1 MQSTSFSTSWVA
13 TPVIMGLIVS
23 WAAIISITYVATSEI
38 DATNIQRE
46 MRLARSTT
54 RLIGDD
60 TSYLAGD
67 YSYWDEAIQNLV
79 QEPNVEWASD
89 NIGGYIH
96 ETFGIAGAFVVSND
110 ARTLFAFEDGNP
122 SSVHVFD
129 RFSEGL
135 VQLIAKSEAASI
147 VQPIPVSGLFLSE
160 GQLKIV
166 TASVFM
172 PENPDDGIEF
182 DTPRPALILSRVLD
196 KPLLAKYAEILQL
209 PGLVIETAPR
219 LDASIPLKG
228 SDGMIL
234 GHLAWDFE
242 PVGNRFLASV
252 GLPIAFA
259 VFFTVLFIW
268 LFMHRVIEVFH
279 TQRKLQAANVV
290 KSQFLA
296 NTSHELR
303 TPLNAII
310 GFSEIIHMK
319 MYGALGTND
328 KYESYI
334 ENIHD
339 SAGHLLSLINDIL
352 DVSAIEANKL
362 DLNED
367 RLCINTI
374 TQSAVQLVQAQY
386 DNKAVQLEV
395 DVPADI
401 PPLLGDE
408 RRIKQVLVNLL
419 SNAVKFTPEGGTVRL
434 KAEID
439 NKGYMAIKLEDTGIG
454 MDKDGI
460 KKALEPFGQVDS
472 GLDRKQE
479 GAGLGLPLTKSL
491 VEAHEGTL
499 TIESGLGAGTT
510 ATARFPAERVA
521 EPA

>member
-1 MQSTSFSTSWVA
+1 MQSSRISTSWIA
-13 TPVIMGLIVS
+13 TPVIMGLVVS
-23 WAAIISITYVATSEI
+23 WAAIISITYVATNEI
-38 DATNIQRE
+38 DATNLQRE
-46 MRLARSTT
+46 IRLARSTT

-60 TSYLAGD
+60 ISHLSGD
-67 YSYWDEAIQNLV
+67 YSYWNEAIQNLV
-79 QEPNVEWASD
+79 LEPNVEWASE
-89 NIGGYIH
+89 NIGDYIH
-96 ETFGIAGAFVVSND
+96 ESFGITGAFVVSND
-110 ARTLFAFEDGNP
+110 ARTLFAYEDGNP

-147 VQPIPVSGLFLSE
+147 AQPIPVSGLFLSE
-160 GQLKIV
+160 GQLQIV
-166 TASVFM
+166 TASIFM
-172 PENPDDGIEF
+172 PENSDDGIELGN
-182 DTPRPALILSRVLD
+182 PRPALILSRVLG

-228 SDGMIL
+228 PDGRIL

-242 PVGNRFLASV
+242 PVGYRFLASV

-259 VFFTVLFIW
+259 VFFTGLFIW
-268 LFMHRVIEVFH
+268 LFMHRVIFH
-279 TQRKLQAANVV
+279 AQRKLHAANVV

-310 GFSEIIHMK
+310 GFSEIIKMK
-319 MYGALGTND
+319 MYGALGSNE

-362 DLNED
+362 DLDED
-367 RLCINTI
+367 RLCIDTI
-374 TQSAVQLVQAQY
+374 TQSAVQLVQVQY

-395 DVPADI
+395 EVPADF

-419 SNAVKFTPEGGTVRL
+419 SNAVKFTQEGGTVRL
-434 KAEID
+434 KAGID
-439 NKGYMAIKLEDTGIG
+439 DKGYMAIKVEDTGIG

-510 ATARFPAERVA
+510 ATARFPVERVV